1 MNWSADWPV
10 WLVALTCAAG
20 SQLTK
25 VLIYSFVRRSF
36 TPSVFVQTYG
46 LPSLP
51 AAVLACL
58 LVVSVLRQGWH
69 SGEASFALVFA
80 VIVIFDAVRVR
91 GAAKDQ
97 RFVVFHIVEAL
108 PDSGPWRQR
117 VAGYLD
123 ARTHHP
129 VHVTVGVIYGG
140 LFALA
145 FGLEAG

>member
-1 MNWSADWPV
+1 MNWSIDWPV
-10 WLVALTCAAG
+10 WLVVLACVTS
-20 SQLTK
+20 SQAMK
-25 VLIYSFVRRSF
+25 VLVYSLVRRRF

-51 AAVLACL
+51 ASVLACL
-58 LVVSVLRQGWH
+58 LVVSILRQGWE

-80 VIVIFDAVRVR
+80 VIVIFDTVRVR
-91 GAAKDQ
+91 GAASDQ

-108 PDSGPWRQR
+108 PDGGPWRQR
-117 VAGYLD
+117 VADYLD

-129 VHVTVGVIYGG
+129 AHVAVGVVYGS

-145 FGLEAG
+145 FGLEGR